1 MVDRLTADDQL
12 VLWSDD
18 TWPQDIGAL
27 MFLDG
32 SRLLD
37 ADGQLRIQ
45 AVREG
50 LERRLHLLPRLRQV
64 LYLPRRGLGRP
75 LWLDAPAFN
84 IDEHIHVMAVPA
96 PADDQQVLDTVA
108 RLRRR
113 RLPLSRP
120 LWEMWF
126 LTGLTGGR
134 AGLFIRLHHVMGDG
148 MASVTSLAALL
159 DTAPEAGTGM
169 PAREW
174 TPSRWPSTAAL
185 LADNLRHVGHE
196 LARVLVAITHPVRT
210 VRGAVN
216 AWPTFQG
223 LLAAEPGPSTS
234 LNRLLGPDRRLNLIR
249 TRLDPVHQAAHAN
262 GATVN
267 DVLLTVIAG
276 GLRGLLNSRGELVDG
291 MSVPVYVPMSLR
303 APSPNAREHRAG
315 NFISQ
320 IAVPV
325 PLADIDPASR
335 LRQIAAETTRRK
347 AMPHIALGAMFG
359 NRLISGIMIKFV
371 AGRRVNVLSA
381 DLPGPREPMYFCG
394 ARILEVF
401 PLLNLI
407 GNVSLGV
414 GAMSYAGGFCMLVV
428 SDADAYPDLDVFT
441 DSARR
446 DLEALIGAAVHD
458 GGRAARPTLAEMG
471 ESK

>member
-1 MVDRLTADDQL
+1 MPDRLTADDQL

-32 SRLLD
+32 SKLLD
-37 ADGQLRIQ
+37 ADGQLRMQ
-45 AVREG
+45 AMREG
-50 LERRLHLLPRLRQV
+50 IEGRLHLLPRLRQV
-64 LYLPRRGLGRP
+64 LYFPGRGRGRP

-84 IDEHIHVMAVPA
+84 LDEHVHVMAVPA
-96 PADDQQVLDTVA
+96 PGDDRQVLDTVA
-108 RLRRR
+108 RMRRR
-113 RLPLSRP
+113 RLQLSRP

-126 LTGLTGGR
+126 LTGITGGR
-134 AGLFIRLHHVMGDG
+134 VGLFIRLHHVMGDG
-148 MASVTSLAALL
+148 MASVTSLGALL
-159 DTAPEAGTGM
+159 DTTPEADEGM
-169 PAREW
+169 PAPEW
-174 TPSRWPSTAAL
+174 VPSPWPSSAAL
-185 LADNLRHVGHE
+185 LVDNLQHIGHE
-196 LARVLVAITHPVRT
+196 LAQMLVALTHPVRT

-216 AWPTFQG
+216 AWPTLQG

-234 LNRLLGPDRRLNLIR
+234 LNRLLGPDRKLDLIR
-249 TRLDPVHQAAHAN
+249 ARLDPVHQAAQEH

-267 DVLLTVIAG
+267 DVLLAVIAG
-276 GLRGLLNSRGELVDG
+276 GLRGLLMGRGEPVDG
-291 MSVPVYVPMSLR
+291 VSVPVYVPMSLR
-303 APSPNAREHRAG
+303 ATNPTAGDHQGG

-325 PLADIDPASR
+325 PLGDMDPASR
-335 LRQIAAETTRRK
+335 LRRIVGETTKRK
-347 AMPHIALGAMFG
+347 AMPHTPLGAMFG
-359 NRLISGIMIKFV
+359 NRFISSIMIKFV

-381 DLPGPREPMYFCG
+381 DLPGSRQPLYFCG

-414 GAMSYAGGFCMLVV
+414 GAMSYAGSLGMLVV

-446 DLEALIGAAVHD
+446 DLEALLRVTQK
-458 GGRAARPTLAEMG
+458 RQVRFNTLE
-471 ESK
+471 EE